1 MRLHL
6 RSISQSFVT
15 GLQVQH
21 AALEYRDLIRSCRL
35 KAHAFFLSWTN
46 FATRLVDVAGRR
58 SATVLVIQASTLLN
72 ALSREVLV
80 GWYVTVAE
88 GRFA

>member
-1 MRLHL
+1 MHL
-6 RSISQSFVT
+6 RSIAQSCVT

-21 AALEYRDLIRSCRL
+21 AALEYRALIRPCRL

-46 FATRLVDVAGRR
+46 FATRLVDVAERR
-58 SATVLVIQASTLLN
+58 SAAVLVLEAGTLLN
-72 ALSREVLV
+72 ALRREVLV